1 MKLISHRGNLSGREI
16 DKENEPSFIENAISK
31 GYDVEVDFRVFQDKL
46 YLGHDTPDYLV
57 DLEWI
62 SEKKD
67 FLWIHCKDLKSAQK
81 LFTLSKNVTG
91 LKYFCHNEDD
101 FTLVSSGH
109 IWIHYGPLDKFND
122 YLDQSCIVPLLDE
135 ELIEKHYNS
144 NVYGICSDFVEIIR
158 KDYE

>member
-16 DKENEPSFIENAISK
+16 DKENEPSFIENAISN

-67 FLWIHCKDLKSAQK
+67 FLLWVWI
-81 LFTLSKNVTG
+81 
-91 LKYFCHNEDD
+91 
-101 FTLVSSGH
+101 
-109 IWIHYGPLDKFND
+109 
-122 YLDQSCIVPLLDE
+122 
-135 ELIEKHYNS
+135 
-144 NVYGICSDFVEIIR
+144 
-158 KDYE
+158 